1 MLAIAAPLISLVCLI
16 VGMTHQIKIILT
28 KGYSDELSVLRTLL
42 LIFSGAIWTFYG
54 LEIKNEWMVALSV
67 AGIIMNIALVS
78 IIWHLRK
85 NHRSL

>member
-1 MLAIAAPLISLVCLI
+1 MLGKLAPLISLICLI

-42 LIFSGAIWTFYG
+42 LIFSGVVWTLYG

-67 AGIIMNIALVS
+67 AGILMNAALVS
-78 IIWHLRK
+78 IIYYLRK
-85 NHRSL
+85 NRPPS